1 VERPSEASKE
11 IPELWLPVPLEMY
24 MKTNC
29 WFNRNR
35 LLSHLR
41 RSLCALAIIGAGL
54 MLPSAEAGKPEP
66 ASGTFSPCFHITSVR
81 QVGPDTIVTFSV
93 TATLTGTLTG
103 SAIFTERDVIHPD
116 GSVTFQGSGVFTD
129 QSGCG
134 SFLATYTG
142 TGSNVDGS
150 ESAHVVGGQG
160 TGCYT
165 GVHAEGTFQGNL
177 VPSSGDCDVAGA
189 GTYNLE
195 FQFSP

>member
-1 VERPSEASKE
+1 
-11 IPELWLPVPLEMY
+11 

-41 RSLCALAIIGAGL
+41 TSFCALAIVGASL
-54 MLPSAEAGKPEP
+54 TLPSAEAGPPEP

-81 QVGPDTIVTFSV
+81 QAGPDTIVTFSV

>member
-1 VERPSEASKE
+1 
-11 IPELWLPVPLEMY
+11 MY
-24 MKTNC
+24 MKTNY

-103 SAIFTERDVIHPD
+103 SAIFTERDVIHPAD
-116 GSVTFQGSGVFTD
+116 SVTFQGSGDFTD
-129 QSGCG
+129 KPACASCL
-134 SFLATYTG
+134 STPRG
-142 TGSNVDGS
+142 TGRRVDSS
-150 ESAHVVGGQG
+150 ERA
-160 TGCYT
+160 
-165 GVHAEGTFQGNL
+165 
-177 VPSSGDCDVAGA
+177 DV
-189 GTYNLE
+189 
-195 FQFSP
+195 

>member
-1 VERPSEASKE
+1 
-11 IPELWLPVPLEMY
+11 MY
-24 MKTNC
+24 MKTNY

-81 QVGPDTIVTFSV
+81 QAGPDTIVTFSV
-93 TATLTGTLTG
+93 TAMLTGTLTG

-134 SFLATYTG
+134 SVLATYAG
-142 TGSNVDGS
+142 PGRNVDGS
-150 ESAHVVGGQG
+150 ESADLVGSQG
-160 TGCYT
+160 TGRYL
-165 GVHAEGTFQGNL
+165 GVPAEGTFHGKL
-177 VPSSGDCDVAGA
+177 VPSEVDCVVSGA
-189 GTYNLE
+189 GTLNLHL
-195 FQFSP
+195 